1 MLWLAVAIL
10 AHGLNAVVFVV
21 DKGILGSGGGIGRP
35 AKYAAYSGLV
45 AALAGGLLFFS
56 WRRPDLFI
64 ASWSLAL
71 GALWVLALW
80 LFFKALKYSEPSR
93 VVPLAGASVPVFT
106 WVFAVIFLGERLGV
120 LDSLAVLFL
129 ILGGGLLSLRLKG
142 TRGMPLPAVILV
154 AGSGAAFAGYF
165 AGVDY
170 VYVRWDPFLAAFAYT
185 RIGVGVVALGLLGLF
200 ARNAPRLRSAG
211 GRSFGGQARQH
222 SRQARPSGVA
232 AAFVVSK
239 LLGAGALLLQ
249 NWAIDL
255 ASVTRV
261 NALQGTQ
268 YIAVLALAA
277 FVSVRW
283 PRVFREELAS
293 RALWQKVGGILL
305 VSGGLGML
313 VAF

>member
-64 ASWSLAL
+64 VSWSLAL
-71 GALWVLALW
+71 GGLWVLALW
-80 LFFKALKYSEPSR
+80 LFFKALKKSEPSR

-106 WVFAVIFLGERLGV
+106 WVFATVFLGERLGV

-129 ILGGGLLSLRLKG
+129 ILGGGLLSLRFKG
-142 TRGMPLPAVILV
+142 TRGMPLPAAILA

-170 VYVRWDPFLAAFAYT
+170 VYERWDPFLAAFAYT
-185 RIGVGVVALGLLGLF
+185 RIGVGMAALGLLGL
-200 ARNAPRLRSAG
+200 AMGSAPPS
-211 GRSFGGQARQH
+211 GGQARQY
-222 SRQARPSGVA
+222 GVA
-232 AAFVVSK
+232 AAFGVSK
-239 LLGAGALLLQ
+239 VLAAGALLLQ

-255 ASVTRV
+255 DSVARV

-268 YIAVLALAA
+268 YAGVLLLAA
-277 FVSVRW
+277 LVSVRW
-283 PRVFREELAS
+283 PRVFREELT
-293 RALWQKVGGILL
+293 RPALWQKVGGILM
-305 VSGGLGML
+305 VSGGLGLL

>member
-21 DKGILGSGGGIGRP
+21 DKGILGSGGEIGRP

-71 GALWVLALW
+71 GGLWVLALW
-80 LFFKALKYSEPSR
+80 LFFKALKKSEPSR
-93 VVPLAGASVPVFT
+93 VVPLVGAGVPVFT
-106 WVFAVIFLGERLGV
+106 WVFATLLLRERLGV
-120 LDSLAVLFL
+120 NDSLAVLFL

-142 TRGMPLPAVILV
+142 TRGMPLAAAILA

-165 AGVDY
+165 VGVDY
-170 VYVRWDPFLAAFAYT
+170 VYERWDPFLAAFAYT
-185 RIGVGVVALGLLGLF
+185 RIGGGVAALGLLVLVMSISSSGGKRR
-200 ARNAPRLRSAG
+200 AAAG
-211 GRSFGGQARQH
+211 WR
-222 SRQARPSGVA
+222 VA
-232 AAFVVSK
+232 SNGALVAVAFVVSK
-239 LLGAGALLLQ
+239 LLAAGALLLQ

-277 FVSVRW
+277 LVSVRW
-283 PRVFREELAS
+283 PRIFREELTS
-293 RALWQKVGGILL
+293 RALWQKAGGILL

-313 VAF
+313 VLS